1 MKVAGNIV
9 ARGIVIAAS
18 VVMLAAPTLA
28 QTQSAGAPGQF
39 SAQAQQ
45 LPPQQYGVQPEQ
57 PRRKKHHSGVAAG
70 IAAGVLGGIA
80 GAAIV
85 GGQGG
90 PPPDQGYGY
99 APPPPPPPG
108 PRYGAY
114 DADDDEPDCRVI
126 RKPVYDEDGEV
137 VSYKTRRVCR

>member
-1 MKVAGNIV
+1 MNSLAKAL
-9 ARGIVIAAS
+9 ARGTVFAAS
-18 VVMLAAPTLA
+18 VVMLAAPVLA
-28 QTQSAGAPGQF
+28 QNPP
-39 SAQAQQ
+39 
-45 LPPQQYGVQPEQ
+45 PPQEQ
-57 PRRKKHHSGVAAG
+57 ARKKHHSGVGAG

-85 GGQGG
+85 GSQNRDAAPGDDY
-90 PPPDQGYGY
+90 P
-99 APPPPPPPG
+99 PPPPPPPG

-114 DADDDEPDCRVI
+114 ADDDEPDCRIV